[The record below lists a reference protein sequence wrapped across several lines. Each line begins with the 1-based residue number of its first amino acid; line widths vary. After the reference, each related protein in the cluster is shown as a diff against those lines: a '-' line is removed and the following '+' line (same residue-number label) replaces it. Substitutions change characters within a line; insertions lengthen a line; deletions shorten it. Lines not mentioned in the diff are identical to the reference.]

1 MEGRRIQGV
10 SDKLWE
16 VDKSKIWTLSLILPI
31 PYDADDDN
39 DDDDDDDDFG
49 QKVW

>member
-1 MEGRRIQGV
+1 MEGRRILLV

-16 VDKSKIWTLSLILPI
+16 ADKSKIWTLSLILPI

-39 DDDDDDDDFG
+39 DDAKDNDDDDDFG
-49 QKVW
+49 W